1 MKSEGG
7 GSDAPFLKLKTMQL
21 IFKNHKLGYAGDF
34 RAGKQSLSEM
44 PEDDLKA
51 YIRRNLE
58 TPSGQIWLQLILD
71 HTIEELTEYAGSEPE
86 KPIRRNKKR

>member
-1 MKSEGG
+1 
-7 GSDAPFLKLKTMQL
+7 MQVT
-21 IFKNHKLGYAGDF
+21 FKQHKLGFAGDF

-44 PEDDLKA
+44 PEDAFKA
-51 YIRRNLE
+51 YLRRNLE
-58 TPSGQIWLQLILD
+58 TPSGRIWLSLILD